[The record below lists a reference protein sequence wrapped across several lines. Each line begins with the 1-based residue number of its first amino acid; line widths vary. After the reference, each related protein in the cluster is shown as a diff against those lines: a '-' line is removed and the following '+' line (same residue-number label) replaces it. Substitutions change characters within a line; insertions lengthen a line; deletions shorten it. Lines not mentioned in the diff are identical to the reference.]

1 MIKVRCKNCN
11 SELESHNSRI
21 KCCGCSN
28 MTTINGEKITGIDL
42 SLVELITTNQTK
54 NNSSVFSK
62 EDLAYQEARR
72 NRKIRK
78 LNFEVK

>member
-11 SELESHNSRI
+11 IELESYNTKI

-42 SLVELITTNQTK
+42 SLVELITTNQAK
-54 NNSSVFSK
+54 NNSSVLSK

-72 NRKIRK
+72 NRKIRR

>member
-1 MIKVRCKNCN
+1 MVKVRCKNCN
-11 SELESHNSRI
+11 TELESYNSKT

-42 SLVELITTNQTK
+42 SLVELISANNTK
-54 NNSSVFSK
+54 IEASIFSK

-72 NRKIRK
+72 NRKVRK